1 MAATRPVPT
10 APFSEKTGR
19 DWAGWLAFL
28 DEIGARDMPHGE
40 IAARV
45 LATGDASAWWAQS
58 ITVAFEQHIG
68 RRRPG
73 QRSAGTYEVS
83 ANRTVAEDIATL
95 FDRAAAH
102 MAASAAF
109 DGVATGPDARTSIT
123 PKRSYWRATLADGST
138 VQLAAEPKGTDRT
151 LLNVTHAK
159 LPAETEVGRWRAFWK
174 SELGKL

>member
-1 MAATRPVPT
+1 LSAHSRGPTGLPYRRLRNRCPCRFDRASIPCTVMAATRPVPT

-83 ANRTVAEDIATL
+83 ANRTVA
-95 FDRAAAH
+95 
-102 MAASAAF
+102 
-109 DGVATGPDARTSIT
+109 
-123 PKRSYWRATLADGST
+123 
-138 VQLAAEPKGTDRT
+138 
-151 LLNVTHAK
+151 
-159 LPAETEVGRWRAFWK
+159 
-174 SELGKL
+174 